1 MAPKV
6 AVLKVLHVLQLF
18 YLQSP
23 LAVSTPQVL
32 LCLLMCVLRGAIRLR
47 VELMTKVSEAISV
60 SIMKICF
67 NLEKKKKL
75 FFHVRETLDK
85 YSSCLKAVLDV
96 KTSDTNC
103 HLLQTFKNK
112 GGQLYPPFVLMVRS
126 FKWIPGNVYFYLLL
140 KPFFLSFFTVIVFTS
155 CHSINDLTVIGFY
168 I

>member
-1 MAPKV
+1 MTRRLPKV

-60 SIMKICF
+60 SIMK
-67 NLEKKKKL
+67 
-75 FFHVRETLDK
+75 TLDK

-126 FKWIPGNVYFYLLL
+126 FK
-140 KPFFLSFFTVIVFTS
+140 
-155 CHSINDLTVIGFY
+155 
-168 I
+168 

>member
-1 MAPKV
+1 MTRRLPKV

-32 LCLLMCVLRGAIRLR
+32 LCLLMCV
-47 VELMTKVSEAISV
+47 ELMTKVSEAISV
-60 SIMKICF
+60 SIMK
-67 NLEKKKKL
+67 
-75 FFHVRETLDK
+75 TLDK

-126 FKWIPGNVYFYLLL
+126 FK
-140 KPFFLSFFTVIVFTS
+140 
-155 CHSINDLTVIGFY
+155 
-168 I
+168 